1 MAYSSKPLPA
11 LPERPKTP
19 STEDMLEDLKTAD
32 DGDTAFSA
40 LHNIVN
46 DACGT
51 KGSGEATSS
60 QVKLNENLGERQILL
75 LTDNLNENSEVSRE
89 FEKVKR
95 YLDANTYLETSQ
107 ETIQADL
114 TKLIEAKD
122 EMQDIMKKLQEQLGQ
137 R

>member
-51 KGSGEATSS
+51 KEATSS